1 MGNAGFCGS
10 KHSSTVKPTENQ
22 ESATMFCDICQ
33 AKFTLFNR
41 KVSQIAI
48 FVAKSVAK
56 LSCPKKIGLFWRFL
70 ISGYLDTIL
79 VPDVSDS
86 KTKSGNGLSEIDI
99 LQQI

>member
-1 MGNAGFCGS
+1 MRGSGSASTNCGTSMGNAGFCGP

-48 FVAKSVAK
+48 FV
-56 LSCPKKIGLFWRFL
+56 GLKFCFL
-70 ISGYLDTIL
+70 KNLL
-79 VPDVSDS
+79 ARN
-86 KTKSGNGLSEIDI
+86 NG
-99 LQQI
+99 